1 MRISSI
7 SMQPSFVELAVCVHT
22 VRSSA
27 RIAHSSLLDR
37 FVSMSLVNL
46 SVWSSSAYRSLI
58 PWTVVQVKTGV
69 TFANLFKKILA
80 EAHPRLTVEEELS
93 HSCLFVGQ
101 SKESLSE
108 VDDKLPC
115 SG

>member
-1 MRISSI
+1 M
-7 SMQPSFVELAVCVHT
+7 
-22 VRSSA
+22 
-27 RIAHSSLLDR
+27 
-37 FVSMSLVNL
+37 
-46 SVWSSSAYRSLI
+46 
-58 PWTVVQVKTGV
+58 QVKTGV
-69 TFANLFKKILA
+69 TFANLQFKKILA

-93 HSCLFVGQ
+93 HSCLEMVFVGQ

>member
-1 MRISSI
+1 M
-7 SMQPSFVELAVCVHT
+7 
-22 VRSSA
+22 
-27 RIAHSSLLDR
+27 
-37 FVSMSLVNL
+37 
-46 SVWSSSAYRSLI
+46 
-58 PWTVVQVKTGV
+58 QVKTGV

-80 EAHPRLTVEEELS
+80 EAHPRLTVEEEL
-93 HSCLFVGQ
+93 CLEMVFVGQ

>member
-1 MRISSI
+1 
-7 SMQPSFVELAVCVHT
+7 MQVE
-22 VRSSA
+22 
-27 RIAHSSLLDR
+27 
-37 FVSMSLVNL
+37 
-46 SVWSSSAYRSLI
+46 
-58 PWTVVQVKTGV
+58 TGV
-69 TFANLFKKILA
+69 TFAKQPVQA

-93 HSCLFVGQ
+93 HSCLEMVFVGQ